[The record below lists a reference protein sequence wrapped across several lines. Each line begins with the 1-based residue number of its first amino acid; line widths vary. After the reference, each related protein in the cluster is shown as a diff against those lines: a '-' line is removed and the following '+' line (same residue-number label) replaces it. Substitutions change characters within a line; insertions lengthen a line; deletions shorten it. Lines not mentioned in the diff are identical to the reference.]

1 MGALMLSISCDHPDL
16 EEFIG
21 IKSDLDRITKAN
33 ISVRMTDEFMED
45 VVNGRNHKLSF
56 IREATGE
63 VIEKEVFA
71 PDVFRKLCEMNW
83 NYAEPGILFWDRI
96 EDWNLLSEDDRFEFA
111 GTNPCKPMCMA

>member
-21 IKSDLDRITKAN
+21 IKSDLYKITKAN

-63 VIEKEVFA
+63 VIEKEVYA
-71 PDVFRKLCEMNW
+71 PDIFKKLCEMNW
-83 NYAEPGILFWDRI
+83 DYAEPKHIWAYYMG
-96 EDWNLLSEDDRFEFA
+96 
-111 GTNPCKPMCMA
+111 M

>member
-16 EEFIG
+16 EEFIE
-21 IKSDLDRITKAN
+21 IKSDLNKITKAN

-63 VIEKEVFA
+63 VIEKEVYA
-71 PDVFRKLCEMNW
+71 PDIFKKLCEMNW
-83 NYAEPGILFWDRI
+83 DYAEPKHIWAYYMG
-96 EDWNLLSEDDRFEFA
+96 
-111 GTNPCKPMCMA
+111 M